1 MRTLT
6 EASRDSPVHR
16 ARADARAVVLMVVLG
31 YAGVAACWI
40 LLSDHLLYAL
50 TRDSLD
56 FAHASMIKGGLFVG
70 VTALALYLLVSRLY
84 GRSIDALEREHAM
97 LEQRAQALALL
108 DAIIRSSS
116 DPVFAKDAEGRYLLM
131 NPEVARL
138 FDVDA
143 DALLGRDDSA
153 LLPPEAARRMR
164 ANDRL
169 VMEQGKVV
177 RFEER
182 LPTVD
187 GERVFLSTKGPLLD
201 AAGKVIGLYGVA
213 RDMTERLHA
222 EHALR
227 DSEARFRRLFEF
239 APVAYQS
246 LDEDGRFIDVN
257 PVLCELLGYE
267 AGELLGR
274 PFGDFWVASQ
284 RDRFQG
290 NFQRFKCAREAR
302 GEVRLLHRDGSEK
315 VCLIVGRIETDAQ
328 GRFVRTH
335 CVLADMTE
343 QARARHALEERE
355 TLLREIGEIAQVGG
369 WSLDLASGRLS
380 ITDEVLHIYGAEPG
394 QLSSLDL
401 ALDRLDAD
409 GRQRVLD
416 AISLAVTHGTRY
428 DLELPIRTTAGQTK
442 WVRALGVPVMEDGR
456 VVRLRGTVQDI
467 TERRR
472 LKEELIAHHERLEE
486 QVQLRTSELAVAK
499 EVAESANRSKSLF
512 LANMSH
518 EMRTPMNA
526 IIGLTHLL
534 SKSALDAGQLAQARK
549 IEAAASHLRHIID
562 DVLDLSRIE
571 AGKMALE
578 ASAFR
583 IDALLDQVR
592 SMMLERADERGL
604 TLRVRHD
611 GVPAVLRGDMTRLR
625 QALLNYLSNAV
636 KFTEKGE
643 VVLSATVA
651 QRDGDG
657 LLVRFEVIDTG
668 IGIDPGELPRLFRA
682 FEQADAST
690 TRRFG
695 GSGLGLS
702 ITRRL
707 AQLMGG
713 DAGASSEPG
722 RGSRFWFTARLET
735 GHDDAGGVAGT
746 AEDARARLLRDWA
759 GRRVLVVEDNATN
772 CEVALAL
779 LQDAGLSADVAT
791 DGIEALERAVQ
802 QHYDLVLMDLQ
813 MPRMNG
819 VDACRQLRRL
829 AGWASVPVIAVTANA
844 FVEDRGACALAGM
857 DDFIAKPVDPDEF
870 YTVLLRWLERKR
882 SEPALSPN
890 APDDALRARIEALG
904 PLLAAGDTRA
914 GGRARAMAADIEA
927 LGEEGATLL
936 RCVAAF
942 DYDAALASVRR
953 LLATGTVPDT
963 PAA

>member
-6 EASRDSPVHR
+6 EAGRSSPVR
-16 ARADARAVVLMVVLG
+16 QARAEARAAVLTVVLG

-50 TRDSLD
+50 THDSLD
-56 FAHASMIKGGLFVG
+56 FAHASMIKGGLFVA

-84 GRSIDALEREHAM
+84 RRSIDSLEREHAM
-97 LEQRAQALALL
+97 LEQRTQALALL

-116 DPVFAKDAEGRYLLM
+116 DPVFAKDAEGRYLMM

-138 FDVDA
+138 FEVDA
-143 DALLGRDDSA
+143 AAQLGRDDTA
-153 LLPPEAARRMR
+153 LLPPEAAQRMR

-187 GERVFLSTKGPLLD
+187 GERVFLTTKGPLLD
-201 AAGKVIGLYGVA
+201 ADGRVIGMYGVA
-213 RDMTERLHA
+213 RDLTERLHA
-222 EHALR
+222 ERALR

-246 LDEDGRFIDVN
+246 LDEEGRFIDVN
-257 PVLCELLGYE
+257 PMLCELLGYQ
-267 AGELLGR
+267 AGEMLGR
-274 PFGDFWVASQ
+274 SFGDFWVPAQ

-290 NFQRFKCAREAR
+290 NFQRFKNVLNTQ
-302 GEVRLLHRDGSEK
+302 GEVRLMHRDGYEK
-315 VCLIVGRIETDAQ
+315 VCLIVGRVET
-328 GRFVRTH
+328 GSRGEFLRTH
-335 CVLADMTE
+335 CVLTDMTE
-343 QARARHALEERE
+343 QARARRALEERE

-369 WSLDLASGRLS
+369 WSLDIVSGQLS
-380 ITDEVLHIYGAEPG
+380 ITDEVMHIYGAEPG

-401 ALDRLDAD
+401 ALDRLDD
-409 GRQRVLD
+409 EGRQRVLD
-416 AISLAVTHGTRY
+416 AISRAVTHGTRY
-428 DLELPIRTTAGQTK
+428 DLELSITTWNGQSK
-442 WVRALGVPVMEDGR
+442 WVRALGVPVMEDGH

-472 LKEELIAHHERLEE
+472 LKDELLAHQEQLEA
-486 QVQLRTSELAVAK
+486 QVHSRTSELAVAK
-499 EVAESANRSKSLF
+499 EAAESANRSKSLF

-534 SKSALDAGQLAQARK
+534 SKSVLDATQRMQTRK

-571 AGKMALE
+571 ADKLVLE
-578 ASAFR
+578 TTAFR
-583 IDALLDQVR
+583 TDALFDQTR
-592 SMMLERADERGL
+592 SMMLERAEERGL
-604 TLRVRHD
+604 LIRVRHE
-611 GVPAVLRGDMTRLR
+611 GVPAILRGDMTRLR

-636 KFTEKGE
+636 KFTERGE
-643 VVLSATVA
+643 IELSATLVE
-651 QRDGDG
+651 REGDTV
-657 LLVRFEVIDTG
+657 LVRFEVSDTG
-668 IGIDPGELPRLFRA
+668 IGIDSRELPRLFRA
-682 FEQADAST
+682 FEQADPTT

-722 RGSRFWFTARLET
+722 QGSRFWFTARLGIGADE
-735 GHDDAGGVAGT
+735 AGRAFGVS
-746 AEDARARLLRDWA
+746 EDARERLQRDWSD
-759 GRRVLVVEDNATN
+759 RRVLVVEDNATN

-779 LQDAGLSADVAT
+779 LKDAGLKADVAT
-791 DGIEALERAVQ
+791 DGIEALERAALQ
-802 QHYDLVLMDLQ
+802 RYDLVLMDLQ

-819 VDACRQLRRL
+819 MDATRQLRRL
-829 AGWASVPVIAVTANA
+829 AGWAAVPVIAVTANA
-844 FVEDRGACALAGM
+844 FVEDRGACVAAGM
-857 DDFIAKPVDPDEF
+857 DDFIPKPVDPEEF
-870 YTVLLRWLERKR
+870 YAVLLRWLERKR
-882 SEPALSPN
+882 VDFPQAQR
-890 APDDALRARIEALG
+890 APDAALRGRIAALQ

-914 GGRARAMAADIEA
+914 GALARESAADIEA
-927 LGEEGATLL
+927 LGDEGCALM
-936 RCVAAF
+936 RCIAAF
-942 DYDAALASVRR
+942 DYDAALASLQR
-953 LLATGTVPDT
+953 LLGRPDH
-963 PAA
+963 AL

>member
-1 MRTLT
+1 MQTLT
-6 EASRDSPVHR
+6 EADRDTPVSR
-16 ARADARAVVLMVVLG
+16 ARADARAAVLMVVLG

-56 FAHASMIKGGLFVG
+56 FAHASMIKGGLFVA

-84 GRSIDALEREHAM
+84 ARSIDALESEHAM
-97 LEQRAQALALL
+97 LAQRAQTQALL

-116 DPVFAKDAEGRYLLM
+116 DPVFAKDAQGRYLLM

-138 FDVDA
+138 FKVDA
-143 DALLGRDDSA
+143 EALLGCDDSVF
-153 LLPPEAARRMR
+153 LPPEVARRVR

-169 VMEQGKVV
+169 VMEHGKVL

-187 GERVFLSTKGPLLD
+187 GERVFLTTKGPLLD
-201 AAGKVIGLYGVA
+201 AGGRVIGLYGVA

-246 LDEDGRFIDVN
+246 LDQEGRFLDVN
-257 PVLCELLGYE
+257 PMLCELLGYE
-267 AGELLGR
+267 AQEMLGR
-274 PFGDFWVASQ
+274 PFGDFWVPSQ

-290 NFQRFKCAREAR
+290 NFQRFKCTLKAR
-302 GEVRLLHRDGSEK
+302 GEVRLLHRDGHEK
-315 VCLIVGRIETDAQ
+315 VCLIVGRVETDAQ
-328 GRFVRTH
+328 GQFMRTH
-335 CVLADMTE
+335 CVLTDITD
-343 QARARHALEERE
+343 QAEARRALEERE

-369 WSLDLASGRLS
+369 WSLDIASGRLS
-380 ITDEVLHIYGAEPG
+380 VTDEVMHIYGAEPG
-394 QLSSLDL
+394 QLASLDL
-401 ALDRLDAD
+401 ALDRLEDA

-416 AISLAVTHGTRY
+416 SISRAVTHGTSY
-428 DLELPIRTTAGQTK
+428 DLELPITTTAGQIK
-442 WVRALGVPVMEDGR
+442 WVRALGVPVVEDGH

-472 LKEELIAHHERLEE
+472 LKDELLAHQEQLEE
-486 QVQLRTSELAVAK
+486 QVQQRTSELAVAK
-499 EVAESANRSKSLF
+499 EAAESANRSKSLF

-534 SKSALDAGQLAQARK
+534 SKSVLDATQLAQARK

-571 AGKMALE
+571 ADKLVLE
-578 ASAFR
+578 TSAFR
-583 IDALLDQVR
+583 IDALLDQAR
-592 SMMLERADERGL
+592 SMMLERAEERGL
-604 TLRVRHD
+604 VIRVRHE

-636 KFTEKGE
+636 KFTERGQIE
-643 VVLSATVA
+643 LSASVVE
-651 QRDGDG
+651 RDADS
-657 LLVRFEVIDTG
+657 VVVSFDVSDTG
-668 IGIDPGELPRLFRA
+668 IGIDSREIPRLFRA
-682 FEQADAST
+682 FEQADPST

-713 DAGASSEPG
+713 DAGAISKPG
-722 RGSRFWFTARLET
+722 QGSRFWFTARL
-735 GHDDAGGVAGT
+735 GVGADDASGGFGVT
-746 AEDARARLLRDWA
+746 DDARARLLRDWHH
-759 GRRVLVVEDNATN
+759 RHVLVVEDNATN

-779 LQDAGLSADVAT
+779 LQDAGLSADVAL
-791 DGIEALERAVQ
+791 DGIEALERAAQ
-802 QHYDLVLMDLQ
+802 RRYDLVLMDLQ

-819 VDACRQLRRL
+819 MDATRQLRRL
-829 AGWASVPVIAVTANA
+829 AGWSTVPVIAVTANA
-844 FVEDRGACALAGM
+844 FAEDRGACVEAGM

-870 YTVLLRWLERKR
+870 YRVVLRWLERR
-882 SEPALSPN
+882 SSNPPPARR
-890 APDDALRARIEALG
+890 APDSALRGRIEALL

-914 GGRARAMAADIEA
+914 GALARDMAADIES
-927 LGEEGATLL
+927 LGEEGGALL
-936 RCVAAF
+936 RCIAAF
-942 DYDAALASVRR
+942 DYDAALASAQR
-953 LLATGTVPDT
+953 LVLPTGV
-963 PAA
+963 AASAA